1 MSNSSAT
8 FQRYH
13 LVRHRPNASAA
24 VTSLDPKQIHF
35 LVGYFYPLLPDPGA
49 FLERILSP
57 TKMTRALFSLYLEIG
72 VPRMYSGILTVAEIR
87 KGYEMKRGNCVG
99 SRHYYYYYSI
109 WMSLVT
115 GLFFPV
121 LLLNQR

>member
-35 LVGYFYPLLPDPGA
+35 LVGYFYPRLPDPGA
-49 FLERILSP
+49 FLERILSS
-57 TKMTRALFSLYLEIG
+57 TKMTRAPFSLYLEIG

-87 KGYEMKRGNCVG
+87 KGYEMKRGNSVSVHDIIIIIIRYGCLLSQVFS
-99 SRHYYYYYSI
+99 SRYFS
-109 WMSLVT
+109 
-115 GLFFPV
+115 
-121 LLLNQR
+121 